1 MAACTCATTDD
12 SFPELSAQTGA
23 FRKGA
28 PRSFV
33 ISDAGHRV
41 GFVRSESGTTAQ
53 LDLWVV
59 ENLNATPSERCV
71 VQAASL
77 LSDNENLS
85 PAERARRE
93 RLRESGAGITAFSA
107 DDLLSVVAFAL
118 SGQLWIVDVASG
130 AAQHIDGYYA
140 VVDPRLNPQGSLVAF
155 TAGADFYVYDILD
168 GREVFHLTAEC
179 EHITYGLADFIA
191 AEELSRYRGH
201 WWSPDGAHLLVERND
216 ETNVEIKWIS
226 DPTFPDAEPRPH
238 RYPAAGTKNS
248 TVSLVHVDL
257 GTGHLTAVG
266 PAHQSLEYLANVTWQ
281 GNDPLVTWLSRDQ
294 RTEVT
299 YTLGHHEVKFVAHK
313 TDPCW
318 IDCGVGVPQK
328 LSDGRLL
335 TSMEN
340 GEHRSILIDEV
351 ELNFGNRHVQS
362 IITADD
368 AGVTALAYNK
378 PWELQ
383 VVHVNHD
390 GSLVEVSRTDGY
402 ASALRNGQYTVVIQ
416 HALDMPLGEY
426 TVLRDFKTIATIS
439 NNAATPPVT
448 PSPLL
453 SSVTESEL
461 PAAVLFPEH
470 HVLGSHRLP
479 VIVSIYGGP
488 HHSEVIAS
496 RVHYS
501 TNQWLANQGFAVV
514 VLDNRGTPGKG
525 PAWERAVAGNL
536 ADPVLEDQ
544 VAGLK
549 AILAQYPD
557 DMDGQRVGMRGWSF
571 GGFLTALAILERP
584 DVYAAGWS
592 GAPVTEWSLYDTAY
606 TERYLGHPADQAD
619 EYHRSSLSHRA
630 HKLQRPLTLI
640 HGLADDN
647 VLAANSLQLSGALL
661 AAGKAHNFVPL
672 AGVSHMTPQV
682 TVARNL
688 LLLMRDFFQSNL

>member
-1 MAACTCATTDD
+1 MPACNCATTDD

-41 GFVRSESGTTAQ
+41 GFVRSTSGISAQ

-59 ENLNATPSERCV
+59 ENLNGTPSERCV
-71 VQAASL
+71 VQASSL
-77 LSDNENLS
+77 LSDNEYLS

-107 DDLLSVVAFAL
+107 DDIMSVVAFAL

-130 AAQHIDGYYA
+130 AAQQIEGYSA
-140 VVDPRLNPQGSLVAF
+140 VVDPRLNAQGSLVAF

-168 GREVFHLTAEC
+168 GREVFHLTAEGDNV
-179 EHITYGLADFIA
+179 TYGLADFIA
-191 AEELSRYRGH
+191 AEELSRFRGH
-201 WWSPDGAHLLVERND
+201 WWSPDGAQLLVERND
-216 ETNVEIKWIS
+216 ESDVSIKWIA

-238 RYPAAGTKNS
+238 RYPAAGTTNS
-248 TVSLVHVDL
+248 AVSLVHIDL
-257 GTGHLTAVG
+257 GTGAVTRLSTDEQ
-266 PAHQSLEYLANVTWQ
+266 PLEYLANVTWS
-281 GNDPLVTWLSRDQ
+281 GDAPLITWLSRDQ
-294 RTEVT
+294 RTEIS
-299 YTLGHHEVKFVAHK
+299 YTLEAGRLQSVAHK
-313 TDPCW
+313 SDSHW
-318 IDCGVGVPQK
+318 IDCGIGAPQK

-335 TSMEN
+335 TTTED
-340 GEHRSILIDEV
+340 GEKRRV
-351 ELNFGNRHVQS
+351 FV
-362 IITADD
+362 DD
-368 AGVTALAYNK
+368 AALDFGLRNVESIVAADSRGVTVLAYNE
-378 PWELQ
+378 PWQLQ
-383 VVHVNHD
+383 AVHLNND
-390 GSLVEVSRTDGY
+390 GTVVEVSRADGY
-402 ASALRNGQYTVVIQ
+402 ASAIRSGQYTVVIQ
-416 HALDMPLGEY
+416 QALDLRVAEY
-426 TVLRDFKTIATIS
+426 SILRDFTAVATIT
-439 NNAATPPVT
+439 NNATVPPVT
-448 PSPLL
+448 ATPRLA
-453 SSVTESEL
+453 SVTHSAL
-461 PAAVLFPEH
+461 PSAVLFPENH
-470 HVLGSHRLP
+470 TLGSHRLP

-525 PAWERAVAGNL
+525 PAWERAIAGNL

-544 VAGLK
+544 VAGLA

-557 DMDGQRVGMRGWSF
+557 DMDGERVGIRGWSF
-571 GGFLTALAILERP
+571 GGYLTALAVLERP

-606 TERYLGHPADQAD
+606 TERYLGLPSDQAD
-619 EYHRSSLSHRA
+619 QYKRSSLSHRA

-661 AAGKAHNFVPL
+661 AAGKAHGFLPL

-688 LLLMRDFFQSNL
+688 LLLMRDFFKNNL

>member
-1 MAACTCATTDD
+1 
-12 SFPELSAQTGA
+12 
-23 FRKGA
+23 
-28 PRSFV
+28 V
-33 ISDAGHRV
+33 ISDAGHRI
-41 GFVRSESGTTAQ
+41 GFVRSTSGTAAQ
-53 LDLWVV
+53 LDLWVL
-59 ENLNATPSERCV
+59 ENLNSTPTERCV
-71 VQAASL
+71 VRASDL
-77 LSDNENLS
+77 LIDSENLS

-107 DDLLSVVAFAL
+107 DNLMSVAAFAL

-130 AAQHIDGYYA
+130 AVQHIEGYSA

-191 AEELSRYRGH
+191 SEELDRYRGH

-216 ETNVEIKWIS
+216 ETNVEVKWIA
-226 DPTFPDAEPRPH
+226 DPTFPGAEPRPH

-257 GTGHLTAVG
+257 GTGQMTAVG
-266 PAHQSLEYLANVTWQ
+266 PAHQSLEYLANVSWNTA
-281 GNDPLVTWLSRDQ
+281 DPLVTWLSRDQ

-299 YTLGHHEVKFVAHK
+299 YTLGHEDVRFVSHK

-318 IDCGVGVPQK
+318 IDCGVGVPRH
-328 LSDGRLL
+328 LGDGRLL
-335 TSMEN
+335 TTTESSAHRAVLL
-340 GEHRSILIDEV
+340 GEDEIS
-351 ELNFGNRHVQS
+351 FGDRHLAAVLE
-362 IITADD
+362 ADD
-368 AGVTALAYNK
+368 FGVTVLAYNQ
-378 PWELQ
+378 PWQLQ
-383 VVHVNHD
+383 VVHANPD
-390 GSLVEVSRTDGY
+390 GSLIEVSRADGY
-402 ASALRNGQYTVVIQ
+402 ASALRSGQYTVVIQ
-416 HALDMPLGEY
+416 HALDLRIADY
-426 TVLRDFKTIATIS
+426 CILRDFKQVATIA
-439 NNAATPPVT
+439 NNATVPPVNATPQ
-448 PSPLL
+448 LA
-453 SSVTESEL
+453 SVTESAL
-461 PAAVLFPEH
+461 PSAVLFPEH
-470 HVLGSHRLP
+470 HTQGSHRLP

-488 HHSEVIAS
+488 HHAEVIAS

-557 DMDGQRVGMRGWSF
+557 DMDGERVGIRGWSF
-571 GGFLTALAILERP
+571 GGYLTALAVLERP

-592 GAPVTEWSLYDTAY
+592 GAPVTDWKLYDTAY
-606 TERYLGHPADQAD
+606 TERYLGHPADQAE
-619 EYHRSSLSHRA
+619 EYKQSSLGHRA
-630 HKLQRPLTLI
+630 SKLERPLTLI

-661 AAGKAHNFVPL
+661 ASGKAHGFLPL

-682 TVARNL
+682 AVARNL
-688 LLLMRDFFQSNL
+688 LLLMRDFFKSNL